1 MVSITDAG
9 RRRHSAISG
18 RRRHSMARMLG
29 EFETEE
35 RRQLADLLERFV
47 LALDHLAADLPDR

>member
-1 MVSITDAG
+1 
-9 RRRHSAISG
+9 
-18 RRRHSMARMLG
+18 MARMLG
-29 EFETEE
+29 EFELEE